1 MNDINEIYVQLEEQ
15 RLKFEYEI
23 EMADNLI
30 NENILSIGRKVDEII
45 NEYYNIRTG
54 SGFDME

>member
-1 MNDINEIYVQLEEQ
+1 MNNLDEIYVQLEEQ

-30 NENILSIGRKVDEII
+30 NENILSIGKKVDEII
-45 NEYYNIRTG
+45 NEYYNIRAG
-54 SGFDME
+54 SVFDME